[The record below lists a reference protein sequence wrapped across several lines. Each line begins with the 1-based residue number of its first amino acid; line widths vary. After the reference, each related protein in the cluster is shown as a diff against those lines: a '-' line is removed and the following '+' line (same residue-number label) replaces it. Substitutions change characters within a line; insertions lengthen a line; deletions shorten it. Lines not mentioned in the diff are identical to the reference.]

1 MLKVIQSPAKYIQGP
16 DALLHI
22 GKYTKAI
29 ADHVFVII
37 GNSAMRLVGD
47 TVHSSL
53 EESDVTSYFE
63 VFGGECSRNEIQR
76 LSDMLK
82 KHECQAVIGIGGGKV
97 QDTAK
102 AVAHESKLPILI
114 APTIASTNAPTS
126 ALSVVYTDDGEYE
139 DYLFFPTNPD
149 IVLIDTSIIVKA
161 PTRFLIAGIG
171 DALATYFEARVCY
184 AGHKPRMTGG
194 GISRTAMALS
204 HLCYETLLEEGY
216 KAKLAVEAGV
226 STPAVENVIEATT
239 YLSGLGFEN
248 TGVAGAHSVHNGL
261 TVLEECH
268 HMYHG
273 EKVAFGVL
281 VQLVLE
287 NSPNEELDT
296 LLDFCVQIGLPITLD
311 QLGVK
316 DGEKLKEKV
325 MAVAE
330 ASCAEGETIH
340 NLPFEVT
347 PEKVYAAILT
357 ADRMGRD
364 WLY

>member
-1 MLKVIQSPAKYIQGP
+1 MLKIIQSPSKYIQGP

-22 GKYTKAI
+22 GKYTKTI
-29 ADHVFVII
+29 ADHVLVII
-37 GNSAMRLVGD
+37 GNSAMKLVGD
-47 TVHSSL
+47 TVHNSL
-53 EESDVTSYFE
+53 EQYEITRHFE
-63 VFGGECSRNEIQR
+63 LFGGECSRNEIKH
-76 LSDMLK
+76 LSDILK

-102 AVAHESKLPILI
+102 AVAYESRLPVLI

-126 ALSVVYTDDGEYE
+126 ALSVIYSDDGKYE
-139 DYLFFPTNPD
+139 DYLFLPTNPD
-149 IVLIDTSIIVKA
+149 IVLIDTSIIAKS

-171 DALATYFEARVCY
+171 DALATYFEARVCGS
-184 AGHKPRMTGG
+184 GHKPRMTDG
-194 GISRTAMALS
+194 GISRTAIALA

-216 KAKLAVEAGV
+216 KAKLAVEADV
-226 STPAVENVIEATT
+226 STPAVENVIEAIT

-248 TGVAGAHSVHNGL
+248 TGVAAAHSVHNGF

-273 EKVAFGVL
+273 EKVAFGIL
-281 VQLVLE
+281 VQLILE

-296 LLDFCVQIGLPITLD
+296 LLDFCVQMGLPVTLD

-325 MAVAE
+325 MAVAK
-330 ASCAEGETIH
+330 ASCAEDETIH
-340 NLPFEVT
+340 NMPFEVT
-347 PEKVYAAILT
+347 PEKVYSAIMA

>member
-1 MLKVIQSPAKYIQGP
+1 MLKVIQAPPKYIQGP
-16 DALLHI
+16 DALLSI
-22 GKYTKAI
+22 GKYTKTI

-37 GNSAMRLVGD
+37 GNSAMKLVGD
-47 TVHSSL
+47 TVHNSL
-53 EESDVTSYFE
+53 EEYDITSHFE

-76 LSDMLK
+76 LSGILK
-82 KHECQAVIGIGGGKV
+82 ENECQAVIAIGGGKV

-102 AVAHESKLPILI
+102 VVAYESKLPILI
-114 APTIASTNAPTS
+114 APTISSTNAPTS
-126 ALSVVYTDDGEYE
+126 ALSVIYTDDGEYE

-149 IVLIDTSIIVKA
+149 IVLVDTALIAKA
-161 PTRFLIAGIG
+161 PTRFLVAGIG
-171 DALATYFEARVCY
+171 DSLATYFEARSCNTT
-184 AGHKPRMTGG
+184 HKPRMTGG
-194 GISRTAMALS
+194 GISRTAMALA

-216 KAKLAVEAGV
+216 KAKLAVDAGV
-226 STPAVENVIEATT
+226 STPAVENVIEASI

-248 TGVAGAHSVHNGL
+248 TGIAAAHSVHNGF

-273 EKVAFGVL
+273 EKVAFGVI

-296 LLDFCVQIGLPITLD
+296 VLDFCVQVGLPVTLD

-325 MAVAE
+325 MAVAK

-340 NLPFEVT
+340 NMPFEVT
-347 PEKVYAAILT
+347 PEKVYAAILA

>member
-1 MLKVIQSPAKYIQGP
+1 MLKVIQAPPKYIQGP
-16 DALLHI
+16 DALLSI
-22 GKYTKAI
+22 GKYTKTI

-37 GNSAMRLVGD
+37 GNSAMKLVGD
-47 TVHSSL
+47 TVHNSL
-53 EESDVTSYFE
+53 EEYDITSHFE

-76 LSDMLK
+76 LSDILK
-82 KHECQAVIGIGGGKV
+82 ENECQAVIGIGGGKV

-102 AVAHESKLPILI
+102 VVAYESKLPILI
-114 APTIASTNAPTS
+114 APTISSTNAPTS
-126 ALSVVYTDDGEYE
+126 ALSVIYTDDGEYE

-149 IVLIDTSIIVKA
+149 IVLVDTALIAKA
-161 PTRFLIAGIG
+161 PTRFLVAGIG
-171 DALATYFEARVCY
+171 DSLATYFEARGCNN
-184 AGHKPRMTGG
+184 AHKPRMTGG
-194 GISRTAMALS
+194 GISRTAMALA
-204 HLCYETLLEEGY
+204 HLCYETLLEDGY
-216 KAKLAVEAGV
+216 KAKLAVDAGV
-226 STPAVENVIEATT
+226 STPAVENVIEASI

-248 TGVAGAHSVHNGL
+248 TGIAAAHSVHNGF

-281 VQLVLE
+281 VQLILE

-296 LLDFCVQIGLPITLD
+296 VLDFCVQVGLPVTLD

-325 MAVAE
+325 MAVAK

-340 NLPFEVT
+340 NMPFEVT
-347 PEKVYAAILT
+347 PEKVYAAILA

>member
-1 MLKVIQSPAKYIQGP
+1 MLKVIQAPSKYIQGP
-16 DALLHI
+16 DALLSI
-22 GKYTKAI
+22 GKYTKTI

-37 GNSAMRLVGD
+37 GNSAMKLVGD
-47 TVHSSL
+47 TVYNSL
-53 EESDVTSYFE
+53 EEYDVTSHFE

-76 LSDMLK
+76 LSDILK
-82 KHECQAVIGIGGGKV
+82 ENECQAVIGIGGGKV

-102 AVAHESKLPILI
+102 VVAYESKLPILI
-114 APTIASTNAPTS
+114 APTISSTNAPSS
-126 ALSVVYTDDGEYE
+126 ALSVVYTDDGEFE

-149 IVLIDTSIIVKA
+149 IVLVDTALIAKA
-161 PTRFLIAGIG
+161 PTRFLVAGIG
-171 DALATYFEARVCY
+171 DALATYFEARICST
-184 AGHKPRMTGG
+184 AHKPRMTDG
-194 GISRTAMALS
+194 GISRTAMALA
-204 HLCYETLLEEGY
+204 HLCYETLLEDGY
-216 KAKLAVEAGV
+216 KAKLAVDAGV
-226 STPAVENVIEATT
+226 STPAVENVIEASI

-248 TGVAGAHSVHNGL
+248 TGLAAAHSVHNGF

-273 EKVAFGVL
+273 EKVAFGVI
-281 VQLVLE
+281 VQLILE

-296 LLDFCVQIGLPITLD
+296 VLDFCVQVGLPVTLD

-325 MAVAE
+325 MAVAK

-340 NLPFEVT
+340 NMPFEVT
-347 PEKVYAAILT
+347 PEKVYAAILA